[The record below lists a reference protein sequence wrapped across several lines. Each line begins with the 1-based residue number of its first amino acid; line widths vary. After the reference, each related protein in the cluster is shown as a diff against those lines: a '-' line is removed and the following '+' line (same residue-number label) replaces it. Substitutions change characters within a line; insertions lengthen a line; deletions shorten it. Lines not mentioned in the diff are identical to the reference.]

1 MKISG
6 NKRLNAN
13 QFNLCK
19 GQFVHVRLFKAS
31 FYFLMAAVALWGFYS
46 CKKSEQTVELT
57 FTSWRIDDVAQM
69 NRINALF
76 TSTHPNITVKFSAMD
91 PTVYDAITNNSLVN
105 GTGSDIIFLWS
116 YDKGRALFDAGY
128 LTDLTKV
135 IPNLTSFATVPLKAW
150 STESGVTYGVPSVGV
165 THGIY
170 YNKSI
175 FNKYQI
181 QEPATWD
188 EFIAD
193 CEKLLL
199 AGETVISQGAADK
212 SWILNRVIFCG
223 LGANF
228 YGGESARQG
237 LMNGTMKLTDAN
249 FLDAFRAVNSLVKYM
264 PSNYKTLGYEASK
277 VLFATGK
284 AAMFIGGSWEIS
296 VLQNLGASSSTIG
309 WFAPP
314 VKNAGDKLQYCFQ
327 VDAGIGV
334 NKNSKHSAAATE
346 YIKWVSG
353 SAYAHAIMTELPGFF
368 SYTPGASTLEN
379 PLAQKMFNTASTAT
393 LTIRLMDEKFNSKSP
408 TGDALMNDAL
418 QGMLLGTYTPESA
431 AAYVQERL

>member
-1 MKISG
+1 MP
-6 NKRLNAN
+6 
-13 QFNLCK
+13 
-19 GQFVHVRLFKAS
+19 
-31 FYFLMAAVALWGFYS
+31 
-46 CKKSEQTVELT
+46 
-57 FTSWRIDDVAQM
+57 
-69 NRINALF
+69 LF

-199 AGETVISQGAADK
+199 AGETVISQGAADN